1 MNEGLRII
9 SPTYLCTLFSPNG
22 FIASA
27 AQAEEEEE
35 KAEEEEIKGYQT
47 NPFPQSSD
55 VYFFTRRRTLSHSW
69 SPCKCITGEEDHMSM
84 ELDFFYSRGIA
95 YVLLW
100 SPSLSET
107 LCLPNPLLSSEHSR
121 LVEVVRAWYGGHWRY
136 SSSSFASLPVPRG

>member
-35 KAEEEEIKGYQT
+35 IKGYQT
-47 NPFPQSSD
+47 KPFPQSND
-55 VYFFTRRRTLSHSW
+55 VSFFTRRRTLSHSW
-69 SPCKCITGEEDHMSM
+69 SPCKCTTGEDHTSM

-100 SPSLSET
+100 SPSLSEM
-107 LCLPNPLLSSEHSR
+107 LCLPNSLLSSEHSR
-121 LVEVVRAWYGGHWRY
+121 LVDVVRAWYDGHWRY
-136 SSSSFASLPVPRG
+136 SSSSFAFLPVLRG